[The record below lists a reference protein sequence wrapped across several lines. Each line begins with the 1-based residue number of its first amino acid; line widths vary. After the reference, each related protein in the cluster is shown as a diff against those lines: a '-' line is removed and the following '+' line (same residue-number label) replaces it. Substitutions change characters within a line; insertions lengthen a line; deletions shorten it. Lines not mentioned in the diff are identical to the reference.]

1 MDELASIKE
10 SISTSGYENIP
21 LIILGSLIVLTFIVI
36 PIIHMWVVWG

>member
-10 SISTSGYENIP
+10 SISTWGYENIL
-21 LIILGSLIVLTFIVI
+21 LIVLGSLIVLTFIVI